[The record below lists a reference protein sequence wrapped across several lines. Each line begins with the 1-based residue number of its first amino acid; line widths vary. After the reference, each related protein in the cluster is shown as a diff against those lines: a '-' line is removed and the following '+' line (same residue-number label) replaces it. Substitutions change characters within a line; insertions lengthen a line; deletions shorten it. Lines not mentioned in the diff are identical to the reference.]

1 MENPTRV
8 PFHRLFETVLIL
20 VVSLKSSFTQCSRA
34 QIAIESTE
42 MNHDWNELNGRCGR
56 TESVSFLLV
65 S

>member
-1 MENPTRV
+1 MENLTRV

-42 MNHDWNELNGRCGR
+42 MNHDWNELIGQ
-56 TESVSFLLV
+56 
-65 S
+65 